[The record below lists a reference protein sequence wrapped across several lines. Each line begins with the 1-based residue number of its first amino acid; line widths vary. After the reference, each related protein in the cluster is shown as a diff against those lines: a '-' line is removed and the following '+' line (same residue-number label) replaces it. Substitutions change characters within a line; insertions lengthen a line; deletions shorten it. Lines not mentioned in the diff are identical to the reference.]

1 MAAVLECAA
10 FDNSKS
16 LGDTMK
22 RILILTMVLALG
34 LAGVP
39 LAAQQ
44 QVGTIEGIAKDACQS
59 RLKDAKVQ
67 LRNVDTGVLAGSTIT
82 DKDGKFTFTG
92 ILPANYVAE
101 IVNKGGKVTDVS
113 KSVAVAA
120 GAVVKDVTV
129 GSSAPCAPPFFLSTA
144 GLLLLGA
151 IAAGAVVG
159 VVVAN
164 ASGSR

>member
-1 MAAVLECAA
+1 
-10 FDNSKS
+10 
-16 LGDTMK
+16 MK

-34 LAGVP
+34 VSGVP

-44 QVGTIEGIAKDACQS
+44 KAGTIEGIAKNACQS
-59 RLKDAKVQ
+59 RQKDAKVQ
-67 LRNVDTGVLAGSTIT
+67 LRNVDTGALAGSTIT

-101 IVNKGGKVTDVS
+101 IVNKSGKVDGVS

-120 GAVVKDVTV
+120 GAIVKDVTI
-129 GSSAPCAPPFFLSTA
+129 GSSEPCPAPFLLTTA

-159 VVVAN
+159 VVVAT
-164 ASGSR
+164 ASASR

>member
-1 MAAVLECAA
+1 
-10 FDNSKS
+10 
-16 LGDTMK
+16 MK

-34 LAGVP
+34 VSGVP

-44 QVGTIEGIAKDACQS
+44 PQIGTIEGFARDACQS
-59 RLKDAKVQ
+59 RLKDAKIQ

-82 DKDGKFTFTG
+82 DKEGKFTFAG

-101 IVNKGGKVTDVS
+101 LLNKDGKVTDVS

-120 GAVVKDVTV
+120 GAVVKDVAV
-129 GSSAPCAPPFFLSTA
+129 GSSAPCAVPFFLSTA

-159 VVVAN
+159 VVVTN
-164 ASGSR
+164 TSPSR